1 VIIWALVGIPM
12 KKSENQSI
20 VIIAEVSAIIIV
32 AVLTASILITRL
44 RRKLNKMQKKL
55 KIRTV

>member
-1 VIIWALVGIPM
+1 M